1 MCVLCV
7 CVRVCVCV
15 CDALSHVFLSCVG
28 VMICWCVGDRMNG
41 YEGMRVCVGV

>member
-1 MCVLCV
+1 M
-7 CVRVCVCV
+7 CV

-41 YEGMRVCVGV
+41 YVGMRVCVGV